1 MFKLFLAIA
10 VACTSLLSSAV
21 HAQQKVL
28 RIGYIPI
35 ISAVPHI
42 FTAVDQGYF
51 EAEGIKPAFTPLFSG
66 ADILA
71 ALAGGSLDIGFSA
84 TASGIV
90 AKEKGLDL
98 LIVADGF
105 YSESSAPANDALI
118 LSASAN
124 IRTPKDLEGK
134 TIAVNAINSYAWMN
148 TKQWLQD
155 RGVDVSK
162 VTWQE
167 MGFPQM
173 PQALVQ
179 GAVAAAS
186 VASPFFNIVLRQFPD
201 KVTLLAYHAL
211 DVRQHQMVSPWFAMK
226 RWTDQN
232 PDLVVRFNRAMRKA
246 AVFVNANP
254 QYGKTL
260 MVRNA
265 KTDPSVAE
273 LLVLSNRSFS
283 EKVDVAALEWQID
296 MMLKHG
302 IIKQKITAT
311 SLLHPVV
318 R

>member
-1 MFKLFLAIA
+1 MIRCILALA
-10 VACTSLLSSAV
+10 ACVMLLPTSAF
-21 HAQQKVL
+21 AQQKVL

-35 ISAVPHI
+35 ISAVPHV

-51 EAEGIKPAFTPLFSG
+51 ETEGIKPEFKPLFSG
-66 ADILA
+66 ADILS

-98 LIVADGF
+98 VIVADGF

-118 LSASAN
+118 LSTAAN
-124 IRTPKDLEGK
+124 IRAPKDLEGK
-134 TIAVNAINSYAWMN
+134 IIAVNAINSYAWMN

-167 MGFPQM
+167 IGFPQM

-186 VASPFFNIVLRQFPD
+186 VAAPFFNIVLRQFPD
-201 KVTLLAYHAL
+201 KVSLMAYHAL
-211 DVRQHQMVSPWFAMK
+211 EVRHNQMVSPWFAMK

-246 AVFVNANP
+246 AAYVNANP

-273 LLVLSNRSFS
+273 LLVLTNRSFS
-283 EKVDVAALEWQID
+283 EKVDVAALDWQID

-302 IIKQKITAT
+302 MIKQRIQAAW
-311 SLLHPVV
+311 LLHPVV